1 MRQLAQ
7 QQMLQRTDPNNMLL
21 RQQFGNGAM
30 GMQPNGM
37 NMAKQA
43 MQNSRNT

>member
-1 MRQLAQ
+1 MAQ
-7 QQMLQRTDPNNMLL
+7 QQMLQRTDQNMML
-21 RQQFGNGAM
+21 RQQYGNGAI